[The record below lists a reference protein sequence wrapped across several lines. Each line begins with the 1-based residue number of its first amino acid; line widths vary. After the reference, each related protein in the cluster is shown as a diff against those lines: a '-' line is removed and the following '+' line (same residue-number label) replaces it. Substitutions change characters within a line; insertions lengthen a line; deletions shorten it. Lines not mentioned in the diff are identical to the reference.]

1 MALPPLVGD
10 GQKGSSG
17 GAFPRHS
24 EEGAKA
30 PDLARY
36 QRSIRLPEIGLS
48 GQSRLHNARVLVI
61 GAGGLGSPI
70 IQYLAQSGIGTLGIV
85 DDDAVDLSNL
95 QRQVLYRADQVGLPK
110 ARAAADWVRQA
121 NAEVTVRVHA
131 FRLDEATVRIL
142 DDYDLVVDG
151 SDSFDTCYL
160 VADAAAARGLAVVW
174 GSVARFDGQ
183 VSVFWDAAPDGLA
196 VDYRDL
202 HPQAPADGW
211 DESCADVGVL
221 GPLCGLVGS
230 VMATEAIKLLTGAG
244 ESLLGRVVTI
254 DALGGGWRESRL
266 RRSPERAEERR
277 QDPAHRPVAA
287 ARPPVTVPALT
298 ADALEERLAARADGS
313 ADFAL
318 VDVRERQEHDVEA
331 IPGSILAAGFGST
344 SADHPPLDPAVPV
357 VVYCAREPR
366 SRQAAELLV
375 AEGYDVT
382 VLTRGMLGWNLRPG
396 ALAAGAGAGAGATGR
411 VPLPL
416 GDIDPDGFRPNLHS

>member
-1 MALPPLVGD
+1 MGD
-10 GQKGSSG
+10 GRDG
-17 GAFPRHS
+17 GDGGLGLVAGHD
-24 EEGAKA
+24 EQGAKT

-36 QRSIRLPEIGLS
+36 QRTIRLPEIGLS
-48 GQSRLHNARVLVI
+48 GQSRLHNAKVLVV

-70 IQYLAQSGIGTLGIV
+70 IQYLAQSGVGTLGIV

-95 QRQVLYRADQVGLPK
+95 QRQVLYRPDQVGLPK

-121 NAEVTVRVHA
+121 NADVTVRVHP

-183 VSVFWDAAPDGLA
+183 VSVFWDSAPEGLA

-230 VMATEAIKLLTGAG
+230 VMAAEAVKLLTGAG
-244 ESLLGRVVTI
+244 EPLLGRVVTI

-266 RRSPERAEERR
+266 RRSPERAASRR

-287 ARPPVTVPALT
+287 APAPALVFALS
-298 ADALEERLAARADGS
+298 ADALEERLAARVGGGP
-313 ADFAL
+313 DFAL
-318 VDVRERQEHDVEA
+318 VDVRERQEHDVDA

-366 SRQAAELLV
+366 SRQAAALL
-375 AEGYDVT
+375 ADEGYDVT
-382 VLTRGMLGWNLRPG
+382 VLTRGMLGWNLRPA
-396 ALAAGAGAGAGATGR
+396 ALAADSRAGSAAGAGATGR

-416 GDIDPDGFRPNLHS
+416 GDIDPRGFRPNLHS